1 MANNPM
7 LPIPVPK
14 SSVELIKPDDNAK
27 FKDMV
32 TVFEGMMKQSLANEN
47 YEYQTQL
54 RQLSEEDRLA
64 KLEQANYQFEK
75 LRKRFGSEVDYF
87 QEHNFSPDVTEKE
100 LTMKAENDLLQIF
113 QQRQAEGNPMTLAE
127 LGQYSDQISGE
138 AYKTLSGIIMA
149 PGIEAAQ
156 QQMLGIINNNPWM
169 GSDELYSIV
178 NQMGGYVDFKWAQEQ
193 LEKTRTNAEQDRNF
207 FKPTKGG
214 SGNNR
219 GNNGGNDGGGGGDSG
234 RTPTWDAGAIPGIVA
249 IAGITLEPGFM
260 NDVNLSDP
268 MLNEAEANLS
278 SSLNKLQEASGNVAA
293 WLKTGNGKPKFKAGY
308 NAGELV
314 IGDGN
319 SRVRVKRDGTV
330 WKVKKV
336 EDGKI
341 TWTKVTKSEDFTTY
355 ELQIGREIAADYN
368 DVTNWLSEYKTFH
381 SNAEDY
387 VRVLRNSKKRNYKN
401 IYE

>member
-14 SSVELIKPDDNAK
+14 SSVELIKPDDKSK

-32 TVFEGMMKQSLANEN
+32 TVFEGMMKQSLADEN
-47 YEYQTQL
+47 YQYQTEL
-54 RQLSEEDRLA
+54 RRLSEEDRLA
-64 KLEQANYQFEK
+64 KLEQTNYQFEK
-75 LRKRFGSEVDYF
+75 LRKRYGADVDYF

-100 LTMKAENDLLQIF
+100 LTMKAENNLLQVF

-156 QQMLGIINNNPWM
+156 QQMLEIINNNPWM

-214 SGNNR
+214 SGNNP
-219 GNNGGNDGGGGGDSG
+219 GNNGGNDVKGGGDSG

-278 SSLNKLQEASGNVAA
+278 SSLNKLQEASGKVAA
-293 WLKTGNGKPKFKAGY
+293 WLKSGNGKPNFKAGY

-319 SRVRVKRDGTV
+319 SRVRVKRDGTIQ
-330 WKVKKV
+330 KIKKV

-341 TWTKVTKSEDFTTY
+341 TWTKVKENEDFTTN
-355 ELQIGREIAADYN
+355 ELRIGREIAADYN
-368 DVTNWLSEYKTFH
+368 DVTNWLSEYRTFH
-381 SNAEDY
+381 SNAEAY
-387 VRVLRNSKKRNYKN
+387 VRVLRDSKKRNYQS
-401 IYE
+401 IYK

>member
-14 SSVELIKPDDNAK
+14 SSVELIKPDDKSK

-75 LRKRFGSEVDYF
+75 LRKRYGADVDYF

-100 LTMKAENDLLQIF
+100 LTMKAENNLLQVF

-156 QQMLGIINNNPWM
+156 QKMLEIINNNPWM

-214 SGNNR
+214 SGNNP
-219 GNNGGNDGGGGGDSG
+219 GNNGVNNGGGVGDSG

-278 SSLNKLQEASGNVAA
+278 SSLNKLQEASGHVAA
-293 WLKTGNGKPKFKAGY
+293 WLKDGNGKPKFKAGY

-319 SRVRVKRDGTV
+319 SRVRVKRDGTIQ
-330 WKVKKV
+330 KIKKV

-341 TWTKVTKSEDFTTY
+341 TWTKVKENEDFTTN
-355 ELQIGREIAADYN
+355 ELRIGREIAADYN

-381 SNAEDY
+381 SNAEAY
-387 VRVLRNSKKRNYKN
+387 VRVLRNSKKRNYQS
-401 IYE
+401 IYK

>member
-1 MANNPM
+1 MAYNQM
-7 LPIPVPK
+7 LPVPK
-14 SSVELIKPDDNAK
+14 SSVELIKPDDKSK

-47 YEYQTQL
+47 YEYQTKM
-54 RQLSEEDRLA
+54 RQASEEERLA

-75 LRKRFGSEVDYF
+75 LRKRFGSDVDYF

-100 LTMKAENDLLQIF
+100 LTMKAEKNLLQVI
-113 QQRQAEGNPMTLAE
+113 QQRQAEGNPMTMAE
-127 LGQYSDQISGE
+127 LSQYSDQISGD

-156 QQMLGIINNNPWM
+156 QQILRIINNNPWM

-178 NQMGGYVDFKWAQEQ
+178 TQMGGYVDFKWAQEQ

-207 FKPTKGG
+207 NKPTKGG
-214 SGNNR
+214 SGNPGNPANNR
-219 GNNGGNDGGGGGDSG
+219 GDSG

-249 IAGITLEPGFM
+249 IADIILEPGFM

-278 SSLNKLQEASGNVAA
+278 SSLGKLQEASGNVAA
-293 WLKTGNGKPKFKAGY
+293 WLKTGQGKPNFKAGY
-308 NAGELV
+308 SAGELI

-319 SRVRVKRDGTV
+319 SRVRVKSDGTV
-330 WKVKKV
+330 WKFKKA

-341 TWTKVTKSEDFTTY
+341 TWTKVEKHEDFTTK
-355 ELQIGREIAADYN
+355 ELRLGREIAADYN
-368 DVTNWLSEYKTFH
+368 DVTNWLSEYKTFK
-381 SNAEDY
+381 SNAEAY
-387 VRVLRNSKKRNYKN
+387 VRVLRNSKKRNYKS

>member
-1 MANNPM
+1 MADNQM
-7 LPIPVPK
+7 LPVPK
-14 SSVELIKPDDNAK
+14 SSVELIKPDDKSK

-47 YEYQTQL
+47 YEYQTKM
-54 RQLSEEDRLA
+54 RQASEEERLA

-75 LRKRFGSEVDYF
+75 LRKRFGSDVDYF

-100 LTMKAENDLLQIF
+100 LTMKAEKNLLQVI
-113 QQRQAEGNPMTLAE
+113 QQRQAEGNPMTMAE
-127 LGQYSDQISGE
+127 LSQYSDQISGD

-156 QQMLGIINNNPWM
+156 QQILRIINNNPWM

-178 NQMGGYVDFKWAQEQ
+178 TQMGGYVDFKWAQEQ

-207 FKPTKGG
+207 NKPTKGG
-214 SGNNR
+214 SGNPGNPANNR
-219 GNNGGNDGGGGGDSG
+219 GDSG

-249 IAGITLEPGFM
+249 IADIILEPGFM

-278 SSLNKLQEASGNVAA
+278 SSLGKLQEASGNVAA
-293 WLKTGNGKPKFKAGY
+293 WLKTGQGKPNFKAGY
-308 NAGELV
+308 SAGELI

-319 SRVRVKRDGTV
+319 SRVRVKSDGTV
-330 WKVKKV
+330 WKFKKA

-341 TWTKVTKSEDFTTY
+341 TWTKVEKHEDFTTK
-355 ELQIGREIAADYN
+355 ELRLGREIAADYN
-368 DVTNWLSEYKTFH
+368 DVTNWLSEYKTFK
-381 SNAEDY
+381 SNAEAY
-387 VRVLRNSKKRNYKN
+387 VRVLRNSKKRNYKS

>member
-1 MANNPM
+1 MADNQM
-7 LPIPVPK
+7 LPVPK
-14 SSVELIKPDDNAK
+14 SSVELIKPDDKSK

-47 YEYQTQL
+47 YEYQTKM
-54 RQLSEEDRLA
+54 RQASEEERLA

-75 LRKRFGSEVDYF
+75 LRKRFGSDVDYF

-100 LTMKAENDLLQIF
+100 LAMKAEKNLLQVL
-113 QQRQAEGNPMTLAE
+113 QQRQAEGNPMTMAE
-127 LGQYSDQISGE
+127 LNQYSDQISGE

-156 QQMLGIINNNPWM
+156 QQILRIINNNPWM

-178 NQMGGYVDFKWAQEQ
+178 TQMGGYVDFKWAQEQ

-207 FKPTKGG
+207 NKPTKGG
-214 SGNNR
+214 SGNPGNPGKP
-219 GNNGGNDGGGGGDSG
+219 GNNGGDSG

-249 IAGITLEPGFM
+249 IADIILEPGFM

-278 SSLNKLQEASGNVAA
+278 SSLGKLQEASGNVAA
-293 WLKTGNGKPKFKAGY
+293 WLKTGQGKPNFKAGY
-308 NAGELV
+308 SAGELI

-319 SRVRVKRDGTV
+319 SRVRVKSDGTV
-330 WKVKKV
+330 WKFKKA

-341 TWTKVTKSEDFTTY
+341 TWTKVEKHEDFTTK
-355 ELQIGREIAADYN
+355 ELRLGREIAADYN
-368 DVTNWLSEYKTFH
+368 DVTNWLSEYKTFK
-381 SNAEDY
+381 SNAEAY
-387 VRVLRNSKKRNYKN
+387 VRVLRNSKKRNYKS

>member
-1 MANNPM
+1 MADNQM
-7 LPIPVPK
+7 LPVPK
-14 SSVELIKPDDNAK
+14 SSVELIKPDDKSK
-27 FKDMV
+27 FKDMI

-47 YEYQTQL
+47 YEYQTQM
-54 RQLSEEDRLA
+54 RQASEEERLA

-100 LTMKAENDLLQIF
+100 LTMKAEKNLLQVL
-113 QQRQAEGNPMTLAE
+113 QQRQAEGPPMTMAE
-127 LGQYSDQISGE
+127 LNQYSDQISGE

-149 PGIEAAQ
+149 PEIEAAQ

-207 FKPTKGG
+207 NKPTRGG
-214 SGNNR
+214 SGNPGNPGNP
-219 GNNGGNDGGGGGDSG
+219 GNNGGDSG

-249 IAGITLEPGFM
+249 IAGITLESGFM

-278 SSLNKLQEASGNVAA
+278 SSLDKLQEASGNVAA
-293 WLKTGNGKPKFKAGY
+293 WLKDGNGKPKFKAGY

-319 SRVRVKRDGTV
+319 SRVRVKRDGTIQ
-330 WKVKKV
+330 KIKKV

-341 TWTKVTKSEDFTTY
+341 TWTKVKENEDFTTN
-355 ELQIGREIAADYN
+355 ELRIGREIAADYN
-368 DVTNWLSEYKTFH
+368 DVTNWLSEYKTFK
-381 SNAEDY
+381 SNAEAY
-387 VRVLRNSKKRNYKN
+387 VRVLRNSKKRNYKS